1 MNKGFVPKVTIVKRS
16 APDGEKWLYYDS
28 DEKARK
34 RSFFMEVLHMKCPR
48 CAHDM
53 RRKKTAN
60 KRYVFECPNCH
71 LRIGAPEGPEKQKEE
86 KDLDESI

>member
-1 MNKGFVPKVTIVKRS
+1 
-16 APDGEKWLYYDS
+16 
-28 DEKARK
+28 
-34 RSFFMEVLHMKCPR
+34 MKCPR
-48 CAHDM
+48 CQHDM

-71 LRIGAPEGPEKQKEE
+71 LRIGTPEGPEKQKEE